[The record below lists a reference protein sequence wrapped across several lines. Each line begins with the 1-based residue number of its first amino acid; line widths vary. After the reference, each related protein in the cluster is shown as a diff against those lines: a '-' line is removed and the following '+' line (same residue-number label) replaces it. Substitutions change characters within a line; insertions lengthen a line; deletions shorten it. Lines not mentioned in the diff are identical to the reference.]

1 VLISQMLVSPA
12 PVALS
17 LDKGHVPALL
27 FKVVY
32 FREHISAYFI
42 TSFIITQGVSLWK
55 CLNGIIK
62 RREKQHNQTSWVRK
76 HRAVELMNGI

>member
-17 LDKGHVPALL
+17 LDKGHVPA
-27 FKVVY
+27 VVY